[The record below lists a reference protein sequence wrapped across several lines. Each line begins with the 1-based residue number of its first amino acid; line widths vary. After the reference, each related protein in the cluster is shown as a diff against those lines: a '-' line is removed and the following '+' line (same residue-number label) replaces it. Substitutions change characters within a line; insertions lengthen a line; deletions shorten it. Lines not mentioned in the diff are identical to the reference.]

1 MVHAQKIMRILRESR
16 DYSQEYV
23 ANILNINQKTYSN
36 LESGKSK
43 LTLDRI
49 NQLAEFYH
57 LKPDYFLADEL
68 PVINYNTGTYSRSI
82 VAAKIYN
89 ENKETPH
96 KLYERII
103 SEKDIQIKFLIGE
116 LEVIK
121 KEKNELLSLI
131 KNLTLKI
138 NQ

>member
-57 LKPDYFLADEL
+57 VNPDYFLSEEL
-68 PVINYNTGTYSRSI
+68 PVINFNNIGPKSNSNSGYIHTYINDKNSDSF
-82 VAAKIYN
+82 
-89 ENKETPH
+89 
-96 KLYERII
+96 YERLLIEKENLI
-103 SEKDIQIKFLIGE
+103 KEKDSQITILKEMI
-116 LEVIK
+116 EV
-121 KEKNELLSLI
+121 
-131 KNLTLKI
+131 LKSKI
-138 NQ
+138 EILNTKL

>member
-1 MVHAQKIMRILRESR
+1 MIHAQKIMRILRESR

-49 NQLAEFYH
+49 QQLAEFYH
-57 LKPDYFLADEL
+57 VKPDYFLANEL
-68 PVINYNTGTYSRSI
+68 PIINYNSGEYSRSI

-89 ENKETPH
+89 ENKDKPN

-103 SEKDIQIKFLIGE
+103 SEKDIQINFLIGE
-116 LEVIK
+116 LETLK
-121 KEKNELLSLI
+121 KEKNELLSLV

>member
-49 NQLAEFYH
+49 QQLAEFYH
-57 LKPDYFLADEL
+57 VKPDYFLANEL
-68 PVINYNTGTYSRSI
+68 PIINYNTGEYSRSI
-82 VAAKIYN
+82 FAAKTYN
-89 ENKETPH
+89 ENKDKPN

-103 SEKDIQIKFLIGE
+103 SEKDIQINFLISE
-116 LEVIK
+116 LETLK
-121 KEKNELLSLI
+121 KEKNELLSLV